1 MSQRNVLKEN
11 LAESARVLRE
21 RIGDRR
27 PEVGMILG
35 SGLGPLAGQIED
47 AVCVPYGEVPHM
59 RTSTATSHVGR
70 FVCGVLGGKCVLAMQ
85 GRLHGY
91 EGNTAQEVA
100 YPVWLMHELGVGT
113 LFATNAAGAINE
125 GYRVGDFCLIED
137 HINFTGRNP
146 VAGLEPDGI
155 AFRFFSM
162 LEPTTPRCAAW
173 RARRPTSWASA
184 CRRACTWGFWAR
196 ASRRRPRY
204 GPSAPG
210 APTRWP

>member
-100 YPVWLMHELGVGT
+100 YPVWLMHELGVDT
-113 LFATNAAGAINE
+113 LLS
-125 GYRVGDFCLIED
+125 LI
-137 HINFTGRNP
+137 HIW
-146 VAGLEPDGI
+146 
-155 AFRFFSM
+155 FS
-162 LEPTTPRCAAW
+162 PRRCARTPGTASAGRRSRGPSARRPGSRTW
-173 RARRPTSWASA
+173 GTGRARRKRRLRGPPRWPFSA
-184 CRRACTWGFWAR
+184 PRPARAYRRATS
-196 ASRRRPRY
+196 SRL
-204 GPSAPG
+204 GP
-210 APTRWP
+210 